1 MTLELYNTLSRTKE
15 EFAPISK
22 KQVTMYSC
30 GPTVYWHQ
38 HIGNIRSYIFADLLK
53 RTLQFNG
60 YKVKHIIN
68 VTDIGHLTSD
78 ADDGEDKMEK
88 AAKKEGKTAQEIAT
102 YYFDEFLKDYKET
115 GLIEPEKWTWATKY
129 IDEQIGLVQQ
139 LEKKGFTYKTSD
151 GIYFDTSKFSDY
163 GKISKKQIKN
173 LEAGKRIDLK
183 EKQNITD
190 FVLWK
195 FSKPE
200 DKRQQEYQSPWGVG
214 FPGWHIEC
222 SAMAIA
228 ELGQTIDIHTG
239 GEDHIPIH
247 HENEIAQSE
256 CATGK
261 KFVNYWL
268 HNAFVEIAGGKMS
281 KSKGTIKRV
290 TDLIEMGISPL
301 AYKLYTYSAVYRKPL
316 AWKIDNVKT
325 AQEQYKTLR
334 RLTTQLEDDST
345 VNQEYLDK
353 FTEAINDDLNTPQAI
368 AILWE
373 LLRDTSATGK
383 YQAVEKMD
391 KVLALHLLKKEQ
403 LDIPEE
409 VQKIAKER
417 QTAREKKDWT
427 TSDKLRDQ
435 IQELGY
441 KIKDMKDTKNTY
453 TFEKI

>member
-1 MTLELYNTLSRTKE
+1 
-15 EFAPISK
+15 
-22 KQVTMYSC
+22 
-30 GPTVYWHQ
+30 
-38 HIGNIRSYIFADLLK
+38 
-53 RTLQFNG
+53 
-60 YKVKHIIN
+60 
-68 VTDIGHLTSD
+68 
-78 ADDGEDKMEK
+78 
-88 AAKKEGKTAQEIAT
+88 
-102 YYFDEFLKDYKET
+102 
-115 GLIEPEKWTWATKY
+115 TWATKY

-163 GKISKKQIKN
+163 GKLSKKQIKN